1 MTQNHLSRGLRFGQ
15 LEASYSLYCRAL
27 RILIREEKT
36 IRQVQR
42 SFCWHRLDELHQC
55 LPWQYQD
62 PNHLYRQLK
71 GEICPEISSTYP
83 RTQFTSQSLNR

>member
-1 MTQNHLSRGLRFGQ
+1 MIQDHLSSGLRFGQ
-15 LEASYSLYCRAL
+15 LEESYSIYCKAL

-42 SFCWHRLDELHQC
+42 SVCWHRLEELHQH
-55 LPWQYQD
+55 LPRQYQD

-71 GEICPEISSTYP
+71 GEICP
-83 RTQFTSQSLNR
+83 